1 MYYHKIVNAD
11 TGEETMIQLSDNEVK
26 KIEANIAK
34 AETEKAESILRA
46 EARAALLNRLGI
58 TEAEAKLLLS

>member
-34 AETEKAESILRA
+34 AETEKAEAILRA

>member
-1 MYYHKIVNAD
+1 MYHHKIVNAD

-34 AETEKAESILRA
+34 AEAEQAEAILRA